1 MAVKLPTVLHLAVP
15 YNLSQGEARVNK
27 KKDHHRNVKRKGS
40 FFKMDQQRHGTFVVG
55 VIQCRQGG
63 HVVPEGVVV
72 LSPEHKRIIPRFTYK
87 EEAYIYMLTSVT
99 MCHYTGKV
107 MISRVSQCFKFSGES
122 EFL

>member
-15 YNLSQGEARVNK
+15 YNLSQGEARVNL

-40 FFKMDQQRHGTFVVG
+40 FFKVDQQRHGTFVVG

-87 EEAYIYMLTSVT
+87 RRSLYLHAY
-99 MCHYTGKV
+99 
-107 MISRVSQCFKFSGES
+107 VSDHVS
-122 EFL
+122 LYR